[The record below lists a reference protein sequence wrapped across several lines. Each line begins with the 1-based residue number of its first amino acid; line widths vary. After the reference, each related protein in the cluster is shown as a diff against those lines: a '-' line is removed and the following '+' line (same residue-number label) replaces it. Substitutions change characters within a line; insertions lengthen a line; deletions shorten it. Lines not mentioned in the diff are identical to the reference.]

1 MRSLVEFCDRQGVLL
16 IKDVTLAHLTMWQSQ
31 WTLKAPQARR
41 SRQEKV
47 RNFFK
52 YCLANGM
59 IVTNPPE
66 KVRNFFKYCLA
77 NGMIV
82 TNPAISDHWKS
93 VKVKFSD
100 QNVRALEPQ
109 EYAKI
114 LSSIAL
120 TKMTDV
126 NKRGSGR

>member
-41 SRQEKV
+41 SRQ
-47 RNFFK
+47 
-52 YCLANGM
+52 
-59 IVTNPPE
+59 E

>member
-1 MRSLVEFCDRQGVLL
+1 MAHRGEGGRDRHTVRLHVANQGVLFC
-16 IKDVTLAHLTMWQSQ
+16 KDITLAILTTWQSQ

-59 IVTNPPE
+59 I
-66 KVRNFFKYCLA
+66 A
-77 NGMIV
+77 I
-82 TNPAISDHWKS
+82 NPAIPDHWKS

-100 QNVRALEPQ
+100 QNIRALERQ
-109 EYAKI
+109 ECEKI
-114 LSSIAL
+114 LSSIGRHCVPTNGEQGMFRL
-120 TKMTDV
+120 R
-126 NKRGSGR
+126 KRNM

>member
-1 MRSLVEFCDRQGVLL
+1 ME
-16 IKDVTLAHLTMWQSQ
+16 
-31 WTLKAPQARR
+31 LKAPQARR

-47 RNFFK
+47 RNF
-52 YCLANGM
+52 L
-59 IVTNPPE
+59 
-66 KVRNFFKYCLA
+66 KYCLA

-114 LSSIAL
+114 YRVSL
-120 TKMTDV
+120 
-126 NKRGSGR
+126 